1 MRCALAELNY
11 LISSKGLDGLKDFI
25 YKYVDNCRDFV
36 FDNDET
42 LLHVVSHTYE
52 TARYLIVFKNCDVN
66 ALDYDDI
73 PPLYYQRKGAVI
85 KLMIEQGA
93 NMDIRPH
100 GMDLF
105 FGCSKDFDGMKYL
118 VEEHNMNP
126 FKFPQY
132 PYNPIVSIRGYNYL
146 LSYEG
151 VVLFNYYN
159 YNTRNDYFLYNEDGE
174 ITEIYEPSK
183 LCYSGIAL
191 VKDVVVLHWIFSK
204 YSDNLKEIINTKNLF
219 SENALY
225 HVRSPIIMEELLKGG
240 CNPNCINIVGFNLLM
255 YHRDL
260 SLIKVLLKYGANVNW
275 RIRLL
280 DLVGGPYRKCKLSKY
295 EFYELGLTGYIN
307 VCEYHKYTGNI
318 TVYKFLRRYVPCLLI
333 QKNWRRYINQ
343 KKYVPESNKVIKVE
357 YMEELKCMP
366 PDAITKFLGG
376 TEYQKG
382 LESYMGNLM
391 SE

>member
-1 MRCALAELNY
+1 MVLPTIADLNY

-36 FDNDET
+36 FDNNDET

-66 ALDYDDI
+66 ALDIDDI
-73 PPLYYQRKGAVI
+73 PPLYYQRKGEVI

-93 NMDIRPH
+93 NIDIRPE

-105 FGCSKDFDGMKYL
+105 FGRSKDLDGMKYL
-118 VEEHNMNP
+118 VEEHHMNP
-126 FKFPQY
+126 FKFPLSSY
-132 PYNPIVSIRGYNYL
+132 HPLISIRGYNYL
-146 LSYEG
+146 LTYEG

-159 YNTRNDYFLYNEDGE
+159 HSTRHTCVIRNEHGE
-174 ITEIYEPSK
+174 IDEIYDTSK

-191 VKDVVVLHWIFSK
+191 VKDVNVLHWIFSK
-204 YSDNLKEIINTKNLF
+204 YSPNLKEMINTKNIF

-225 HVRSPIIMEELLKGG
+225 HVRSPIIMEELLKAG
-240 CNPNCINIVGFNLLM
+240 CNPNCINVVGFNLLM

-260 SLIKVLLKYGANVNW
+260 SLIKVLLRYGANVNW
-275 RIRLL
+275 RVSLYNFIGVTYNNY
-280 DLVGGPYRKCKLSKY
+280 DKCG
-295 EFYELGLTGYIN
+295 FYTN

-318 TVYKFLRRYVPCLLI
+318 PVYKFLRRYVPCSLI
-333 QKNWRRYINQ
+333 QKNWRRYINR
-343 KKYVPESNKVIKVE
+343 KNYVPESSKVIKVE

-366 PDAITKFLGG
+366 PDPITKFPGG

-382 LESYMGNLM
+382 LESYMSNLM